1 MGAARNSRNLIRRL
15 AVFVLIAGLLAC
27 DRGPAH
33 TVTIFT
39 LQPYPILDD
48 SIRGIRQA
56 LQKQGFDSA
65 RLRITEVNAN
75 GQTNLLDGYARE
87 ILQAHPDVVVPV
99 STPVAKAV
107 LKEARAQAGSGPLQP
122 IVFSTVTNPND
133 ADMDKHPPNVTG
145 VSDQVNYE
153 ANIALIRE
161 LFPKATRV
169 GIIYNPSEANSQYG
183 VDKIREIAKREN
195 LTLRVITVGTATEVP
210 DAARAILQT
219 VDAVYVGSDNT
230 VTSAMPGLVAVCTAA
245 KLPVVASDSGS
256 VENGAVA
263 AVSVDYVALGESAG
277 DIVARIL
284 KTKAAPGSIQNV
296 LFFGKTLLLNERTAE
311 KLGFTFPPA
320 VKGRAAKV
328 LR

>member
-1 MGAARNSRNLIRRL
+1 
-15 AVFVLIAGLLAC
+15 
-27 DRGPAH
+27 
-33 TVTIFT
+33 
-39 LQPYPILDD
+39 
-48 SIRGIRQA
+48 
-56 LQKQGFDSA
+56 
-65 RLRITEVNAN
+65 
-75 GQTNLLDGYARE
+75 
-87 ILQAHPDVVVPV
+87 
-99 STPVAKAV
+99 
-107 LKEARAQAGSGPLQP
+107 
-122 IVFSTVTNPND
+122 
-133 ADMDKHPPNVTG
+133 
-145 VSDQVNYE
+145 
-153 ANIALIRE
+153 
-161 LFPKATRV
+161 
-169 GIIYNPSEANSQYG
+169 
-183 VDKIREIAKREN
+183 
-195 LTLRVITVGTATEVP
+195 VP